1 MHSVVD
7 GIPSNHFMLFTL
19 DIFPRPSSRSPLL
32 SSPALQLVHNGFGR
46 DDGNGEHRV
55 EVDRRRRRCLESRML
70 LACERN
76 LWLPTSRWS
85 RE

>member
-1 MHSVVD
+1 
-7 GIPSNHFMLFTL
+7 MLFTL
-19 DIFPRPSSRSPLL
+19 DIFPRLVALL

-55 EVDRRRRRCLESRML
+55 EVDRRRRRRRRCLESRML
-70 LACERN
+70 LLACERN
-76 LWLPTSRWS
+76 LSFPIPRWS